1 MQLYMCEKQ
10 TYYKFSFMNFLLSLN
25 SFHASSKGAIYVGV
39 KFILLSEV
47 VYRRGVEKGDG

>member
-39 KFILLSEV
+39 KFIVLSEV
-47 VYRRGVEKGDG
+47 VHRRGVEKGDG